1 MSYFPGITRR
11 PGTSGGGV
19 AAPSPP
25 TTSTPIV
32 QIAHGFSAGDLI
44 YGTVGVGFAKALNNN
59 IATLAYHVVASA
71 TADAFTIAKPG
82 EIVNAYTGLIPY
94 EWYHCSPTI
103 AGGVAPVGSGQ
114 KPVGGFAANQVGQAV
129 TSTSLIVYLDTP
141 YEA

>member
-1 MSYFPGITRR
+1 MNYFPGITRR
-11 PGTSGGGV
+11 PSGAGGGATV
-19 AAPSPP
+19 PSLP
-25 TTSTPIV
+25 TASTPIV
-32 QIAHGFSAGDLI
+32 QAAHGFVAGDLI
-44 YGTVGVGFAKALNNN
+44 YGTVGIGFAKALNNN

-82 EIVNAYTGLIPY
+82 EIVNAYLGLIPY

-103 AGGVAPVGSGQ
+103 PGGVAPVGSGQ

-129 TSTSLIVYLDTP
+129 NSTSLIVYLDTP